1 MQGKKDVPWK
11 KSNTVRVTYEDH
23 PMVSLQHAVNK
34 LFDDFF
40 MSFEL
45 MPLSEFEDLCAFVP
59 RVDMTDDGQV
69 VRITAE
75 LPGMERD
82 AIEVHVD
89 SDGLVI
95 RGNKSSE
102 DTSTSISNYCME
114 RIFGNFNRTIA
125 LPKGLDTSRAKAI
138 YRNGIL
144 SITIPR
150 RKGYKPARRIKIDG
164 GE

>member
-1 MQGKKDVPWK
+1 MQGKKNDPWK
-11 KSNTVRVTYEDH
+11 KPKTVRVTYEEH
-23 PMVSLQHAVNK
+23 PMISLQHAVNK

-45 MPLSEFEDLCAFVP
+45 MPLSEFEDLCTFVP
-59 RVDMTDDGQV
+59 QVDMSDDGQV

-89 SDGLVI
+89 SDTLVI
-95 RGNKSSE
+95 RGDKASE
-102 DTSTSISNYCME
+102 DTSAHMSNYCME

-125 LPKGLDTSRAKAI
+125 LPKGMDTSRAKAS

-150 RKGYKPARRIKIDG
+150 RKGYKTARRIKING